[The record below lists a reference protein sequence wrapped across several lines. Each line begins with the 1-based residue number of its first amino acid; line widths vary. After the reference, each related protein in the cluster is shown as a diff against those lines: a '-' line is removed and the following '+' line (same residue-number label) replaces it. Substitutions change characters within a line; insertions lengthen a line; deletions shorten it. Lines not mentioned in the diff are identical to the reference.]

1 MAASGLPLFPLSEA
15 DAGGTLSKGFS
26 DAFHRFLLLLK
37 TNSYT

>member
-15 DAGGTLSKGFS
+15 DLGTLSKGFP

-37 TNSYT
+37 THSCI